1 MRAVAT
7 LAKITIVKEVCCLSS
22 LIIIQILMNVRT
34 VHVNTTVPT
43 QWDPSCAPAQQI
55 TS

>member
-1 MRAVAT
+1 MRAGAT

-22 LIIIQILMNVRT
+22 IIIQILMNVRI
-34 VHVNTTVPT
+34 VHVSTTVPT